1 MANFLK
7 FYCLC
12 LKDAWRG
19 SIEKANVWAAIIG
32 AIIIWVGLWA
42 WGYQLKPPETFGEG
56 GRRSVLNRLRHLYVT
71 SHDEVSFE
79 MNSGVIPL
87 PKCPSGK

>member
-1 MANFLK
+1 MALFIVR
-7 FYCLC
+7 F
-12 LKDAWRG
+12 
-19 SIEKANVWAAIIG
+19 IG
-32 AIIIWVGLWA
+32 AAPRLYTKLEDKNKTLLAKFIA
-42 WGYQLKPPETFGEG
+42 TDQAAEQE
-56 GRRSVLNRLRHLYVT
+56 RRSVLNRLRHLYVT